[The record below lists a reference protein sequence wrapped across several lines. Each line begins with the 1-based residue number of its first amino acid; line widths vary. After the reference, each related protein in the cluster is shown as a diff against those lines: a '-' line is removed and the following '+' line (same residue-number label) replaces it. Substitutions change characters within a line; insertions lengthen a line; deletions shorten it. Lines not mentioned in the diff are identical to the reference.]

1 MVQVHQQVEEA
12 ARRMG
17 QEHATAAQL
26 AEAET
31 RQQAILTNQ
40 FNQSVAA
47 INERTQAEQDLLAGY
62 DASKGSLT
70 QYQQAMEAAEKVRAT
85 SRQGTAEQA
94 RQLEILTGS
103 MKSATASQVDMANA
117 GKLYGQSLD
126 LEVIKAQT
134 AAIGQNSDA
143 VSVQIAVMKERN
155 RILKEGGNVNTETNQ
170 AYLANVAAIQTATN
184 AYQHQKSVLDDLT
197 GSLES
202 MFDTLTNSVTQAFV
216 QGSKGAVSFKSVLQG
231 LQTQIVGMVAKLAL
245 INPALN
251 ALDGGTRNTISGVS
265 DALASGGSIG
275 NAASSVSIPGA
286 GTAASSVTSS
296 GGWLSNALGT
306 KLFGTATVGKLFG
319 GLGGGFGIGSALGNI
334 GGGTYGM
341 IGSGAGAAIGAGI
354 GSLVPGIGTLIGGI
368 AGGGIGGLLG
378 GLFGHKKNPY
388 TIDQVLLEGDQFS
401 IGRTWNQKQTDS
413 ITAQLKAEIQSLNTM
428 MTSLG

>member
-231 LQTQIVGMVAKLAL
+231 LQTQIVGMVAKLA
-245 INPALN
+245 
-251 ALDGGTRNTISGVS
+251 
-265 DALASGGSIG
+265 
-275 NAASSVSIPGA
+275 
-286 GTAASSVTSS
+286 
-296 GGWLSNALGT
+296 
-306 KLFGTATVGKLFG
+306 
-319 GLGGGFGIGSALGNI
+319 
-334 GGGTYGM
+334 
-341 IGSGAGAAIGAGI
+341 
-354 GSLVPGIGTLIGGI
+354 
-368 AGGGIGGLLG
+368 
-378 GLFGHKKNPY
+378 
-388 TIDQVLLEGDQFS
+388 
-401 IGRTWNQKQTDS
+401 
-413 ITAQLKAEIQSLNTM
+413 
-428 MTSLG
+428 